1 METMRHGVFIPPH
14 HPVDE
19 DPTQCIQRDLQLIEH
34 LDALGYEEAWIGEH
48 HSSGFEIIASP
59 EIFIA
64 AAAAR
69 TERIKLGTG
78 VVSLPY
84 HNPLMVANRIIQL
97 DHQTMG
103 RVMFGVGPGLLP
115 SDAIMLGI
123 HPSTQRERM
132 MQSLEVILRLM
143 KGETVTEKTDWFE
156 LHKARCHLLPYTK
169 PHPEVAVASAVTP
182 SGGRAAGRY
191 GLGMLCVTS
200 TQRDGYDALGINWSI
215 ANEISQEVR
224 GVPMDPSVLR
234 LVGPVHLAET
244 REQARSNVRFGLE
257 KWIDYFFRINP
268 AAQLGGDI
276 TGRSQSEQDLDPVE
290 SMIESGWGVIGTPD
304 DAIAQIERLQKK
316 VGEFGAFVQL
326 AHNWADFENTKK
338 SYELWQ
344 RYVAPFFRGANRNRV
359 DSLQWASD
367 NATEFMGAA
376 MKAATE
382 MIQKHEAERA
392 EKKAAS

>member
-1 METMRHGVFIPPH
+1 MSDG
-14 HPVDE
+14 
-19 DPTQCIQRDLQLIEH
+19 DPKR
-34 LDALGYEEAWIGEH
+34 
-48 HSSGFEIIASP
+48 
-59 EIFIA
+59 A
-64 AAAAR
+64 A
-69 TERIKLGTG
+69 
-78 VVSLPY
+78 
-84 HNPLMVANRIIQL
+84 
-97 DHQTMG
+97 
-103 RVMFGVGPGLLP
+103 P
-115 SDAIMLGI
+115 SA
-123 HPSTQRERM
+123 
-132 MQSLEVILRLM
+132 
-143 KGETVTEKTDWFE
+143 TEKTDWFD

-344 RYVAPFFRGANRNRV
+344 RHVAPFFRGANRNRV